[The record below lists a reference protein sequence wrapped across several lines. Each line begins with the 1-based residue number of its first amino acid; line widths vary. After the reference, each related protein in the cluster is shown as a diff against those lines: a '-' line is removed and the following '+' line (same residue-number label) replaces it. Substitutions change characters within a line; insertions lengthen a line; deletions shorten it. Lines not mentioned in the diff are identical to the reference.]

1 MFINFCQFGILKYL
15 KLIIT
20 YVEESVIS
28 RHHIKAMIFKIKA
41 FSQSANSLSQLR
53 MKGNVI
59 TFPQNPDKI
68 LSILPSA
75 SKSDLFQVAFITKAR
90 PNINLIKK
98 IFRVR

>member
-1 MFINFCQFGILKYL
+1 MSIWYFKILKIDYN
-15 KLIIT
+15 ICRRVG
-20 YVEESVIS
+20 Y
-28 RHHIKAMIFKIKA
+28 FKTSYKSNDFQNA
-41 FSQSANSLSQLR
+41 QSANSLSQLR

-75 SKSDLFQVAFITKAR
+75 SKSDLFQVAFVAKAR